1 MTWWSEHSAVPRF
14 ILANSAIRCP
24 FVDRFIG
31 SRAPSHVSSQ
41 RFSTRGAPLPSA
53 GSRRARFPD
62 FAGTMRALRLPA
74 RASPLPYF
82 VRSRGPRAP
91 PFIRARRGAPG
102 MREGRSPGLE
112 HTYGPAFPILRLSR
126 PWTRAGSHR
135 FPGDPSRAF
144 ALILDPGRA
153 GETSPMAVPSML
165 PPIFRHR
172 RPQRSQ
178 NIEADSQGF
187 SIRRLRFTSHV
198 AVAHARL
205 ASGWRAAPLPGGRR
219 TPWIALKGF

>member
-1 MTWWSEHSAVPRF
+1 MSMTWWSEHSAVPRF

-41 RFSTRGAPLPSA
+41 RLSTRGAPLPSA

-126 PWTRAGSHR
+126 PVDASGISQVPWRSI
-135 FPGDPSRAF
+135 PC
-144 ALILDPGRA
+144 LCLDPRPRPGRRD
-153 GETSPMAVPSML
+153 L
-165 PPIFRHR
+165 
-172 RPQRSQ
+172 
-178 NIEADSQGF
+178 
-187 SIRRLRFTSHV
+187 
-198 AVAHARL
+198 AH
-205 ASGWRAAPLPGGRR
+205 GGPVDAAPDFSTSKAPAFTEYRG
-219 TPWIALKGF
+219 

>member
-1 MTWWSEHSAVPRF
+1 MLAEALLGCGKDAPQAWN
-14 ILANSAIRCP
+14 ILMGRRS
-24 FVDRFIG
+24 
-31 SRAPSHVSSQ
+31 
-41 RFSTRGAPLPSA
+41 RFSGCRG
-53 GSRRARFPD
+53 
-62 FAGTMRALRLPA
+62 
-74 RASPLPYF
+74 
-82 VRSRGPRAP
+82 
-91 PFIRARRGAPG
+91 
-102 MREGRSPGLE
+102 
-112 HTYGPAFPILRLSR
+112 

-219 TPWIALKGF
+219 TPWIALKGFWLHLRPPFQVLTCRDGNIRESNGLRNDEPQIPCAKEQGIQFAIKGNSWRETGVDPESETLRFR